1 MLLTF
6 CHFSDIGDDT
16 AFVGTQ
22 NGDWTS
28 LIHGTRFA
36 TNGKYICGYVDSGQE
51 LMQILETYRT
61 LTGTGFSNAQS
72 LTAALKGTE
81 DAIWQQRFMSPGA
94 RPRLFWQM
102 NSGEPNI
109 LYDGVPFMSVGQNTE
124 LPCMHYGGRRKRT
137 QQVALP
143 TGDVVPIDY
152 RAKTGCEAKITV
164 RKILRYPC
172 AGITG
177 DIVTTQGIAAAR
189 RIRKQILE
197 TLVQKIVAGI
207 AKPSE
212 RYYFLLPTPLAHN
225 GHSLSDIDPSPP
237 IVQVASD
244 EIVTR
249 LGQGVTSIEALRDHA
264 KRIVDASLGSDAP
277 LHANDPAYY
286 PSHHDIFKHVYWLY
300 KTGRVIDQESA
311 FKAKLSLPNHGG
323 PDDMLSGIQSGNAKF
338 SSDSITSVYSIIIG
352 DGDGSSGLELG
363 DPNIATAKEI
373 EVHSSSHT
381 PDDSPIHQLSNI
393 STLMA
398 SSHSPLPKL
407 TPRNMVTAQVPVTHC
422 ITTSSSGGGM
432 GGSSVPSGATSSG
445 LALEEQDTAVSQ
457 ARTEVHDMLEII
469 RNQTCACNNV
479 TALNYLRRQLTELCS
494 QFSLHL
500 AGMPS
505 RNFDPPAGKKPK
517 MM

>member
-1 MLLTF
+1 MLPVDVSYIF
-6 CHFSDIGDDT
+6 YFPDSDINDDT

-22 NGDWTS
+22 NGDWTV

-207 AKPSE
+207 AKPAE

-225 GHSLSDIDPSPP
+225 GHALPDIDPSPP

-249 LGQGVTSIEALRDHA
+249 LGQGVTSIESLRDQA
-264 KRIVDASLGSDAP
+264 KRIVDSSLGSDAP
-277 LHANDPAYY
+277 LHANDTAYY
-286 PSHHDIFKHVYWLY
+286 PTHHDIFKHVYWLY

-311 FKAKLSLPNHGG
+311 FRAKLSLPNNGG
-323 PDDMLSGIQSGNAKF
+323 PDDMLSGIQGNNNTKF
-338 SSDSITSVYSIIIG
+338 SSDNITSVYSIIIG
-352 DGDGSSGLELG
+352 DGDSSNGLELS
-363 DPNIATAKEI
+363 DPSMAAAKEI
-373 EVHSSSHT
+373 EVHSSGHA
-381 PDDSPIHQLSNI
+381 PDDSPIHQLS
-393 STLMA
+393 STLIS
-398 SSHSPLPKL
+398 SSHSSPLSKH
-407 TPRNMVTAQVPVTHC
+407 TPRNMATIQAAG
-422 ITTSSSGGGM
+422 ITTTTSSGGG
-432 GGSSVPSGATSSG
+432 GGGGGGGVISTGASSPGQS
-445 LALEEQDTAVSQ
+445 AVSSI
-457 ARTEVHDMLEII
+457 A
-469 RNQTCACNNV
+469 
-479 TALNYLRRQLTELCS
+479 
-494 QFSLHL
+494 
-500 AGMPS
+500 
-505 RNFDPPAGKKPK
+505 
-517 MM
+517 

>member
-1 MLLTF
+1 MESGSPDQEIET
-6 CHFSDIGDDT
+6 SDISEDT

-22 NGDWTS
+22 NGDWTT

-225 GHSLSDIDPSPP
+225 GHALPDIDPSPP

-249 LGQGVTSIEALRDHA
+249 LGQGVTSIETLRDHA
-264 KRIVDASLGSDAP
+264 KRIVDSSLGSDAP
-277 LHANDPAYY
+277 HHAGDSAYY

-311 FKAKLSLPNHGG
+311 FKAKLSLPNGG
-323 PDDMLSGIQSGNAKF
+323 PDDMLSGIQGNNTKF
-338 SSDSITSVYSIIIG
+338 ASDAITSVYSIIIG
-352 DGDGSSGLELG
+352 DGEPSNGLELT

-381 PDDSPIHQLSNI
+381 PDDSPIHQLS
-393 STLMA
+393 TMMGA
-398 SSHSPLPKL
+398 SHSPLSKH
-407 TPRNMVTAQVPVTHC
+407 TPRSIVISHAPPSHC
-422 ITTSSSGGGM
+422 STTTTSGGG
-432 GGSSVPSGATSSG
+432 GNSVSGATSSG
-445 LALEEQDTAVSQ
+445 LVMEEEDTVLSQ

-469 RNQTCACNNV
+469 RNQTCACSNV
-479 TALNYLRRQLTELCS
+479 SALNYLRRQLTELCS

-500 AGMPS
+500 AGLPS
-505 RNFDPPAGKKPK
+505 RSFDSPAIKKQK